1 MKNVILKSVSL
12 LFLSTFFIYGQET
25 DRMYYGGDPT
35 PVVPLSSG
43 MMQNYPNPFNPVTNF
58 VFQFGQS
65 GDVQLKIFDALG
77 RNVSTVVNEY
87 LEKGEYI
94 YQWNA
99 NNLPSGIYYYRII
112 APDFTETKRMIL
124 LK

>member
-1 MKNVILKSVSL
+1 MKKLITSVSL
-12 LFLSTFFIYGQET
+12 LIFTSLFIYGQ
-25 DRMYYGGDPT
+25 DRPAYGGDPT
-35 PVVPLSSG
+35 PVVPLGSG
-43 MMQNYPNPFNPVTNF
+43 MMQNFPNPFNPVTNF
-58 VFQFGQS
+58 VFQLGQS